1 MARIQEETIVIT
13 VSKLHKSV
21 PDDGRT
27 ATVESP
33 IIGDDIV
40 ATLEG
45 VVEELLGNGIV
56 VEVTIA

>member
-13 VSKLHKSV
+13 VSKLHKIV

-33 IIGDDIV
+33 IIDKELLT
-40 ATLEG
+40 TLEG

-56 VEVTIA
+56 VEVAKA